1 MLTILVGL
9 LISAVLAVFIVLFFG
24 AGTRGDS
31 EERTQV
37 EYLSRWS
44 DMQRLRK

>member
-1 MLTILVGL
+1 MLAILVWFL
-9 LISAVLAVFIVLFFG
+9 VSVVLAVFIGLLFG
-24 AGTRGDS
+24 ARARGGSDD
-31 EERTQV
+31 RTQV